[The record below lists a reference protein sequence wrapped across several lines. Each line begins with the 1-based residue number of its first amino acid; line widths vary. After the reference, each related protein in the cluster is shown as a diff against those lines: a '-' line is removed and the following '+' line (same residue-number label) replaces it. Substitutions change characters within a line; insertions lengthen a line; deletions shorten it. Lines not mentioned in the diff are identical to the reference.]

1 MWWTHSTT
9 SAWATGESA
18 QQRAHDHATGLPL
31 AFVLTPG
38 QAGDSPQFHTV
49 LGKIRLPGPVGRP
62 RTRPEA
68 IAADRAY
75 SSQGQPGLLTPAP
88 HHGGDPGE
96 DRPAGEPEEEGSV
109 GGRPVTYD
117 KECYKQHNTVERCF
131 QKIKAWHG
139 LATRYDRAPDSYA
152 AGLHLRRSGGGPV
165 CGLRDVP
172 QCRPQVGRSF
182 ERLLR
187 RQGSRV
193 STGVTGE
200 TELFQHGC

>member
-49 LGKIRLPGPVGRP
+49 LGKIRIPGPVGRP

-75 SSQGQPGLLTPAP
+75 SSKGQPGLLTPAP

-139 LATRYDRAPDSYA
+139 LATRYDRAPDSYDSTSVDPA
-152 AGLHLRRSGGGPV
+152 ADRCAACVTSPNAGP
-165 CGLRDVP
+165 R
-172 QCRPQVGRSF
+172 
-182 ERLLR
+182 
-187 RQGSRV
+187 
-193 STGVTGE
+193 
-200 TELFQHGC
+200 